1 MRKILHILLVV
12 AVAVSC
18 HGPRVIPRDELAQIY
33 YDMFMADQQ
42 VRDDPTLRQ
51 QADTMLVYETVF
63 NRYGYD
69 TDDYLYS
76 VRYYL
81 KDPERFSKT
90 LEEVSERLQ
99 GEAEAL
105 GKVIDH
111 LNWVKGYMGMKRP
124 PVDSVLAGFCDD
136 SLYVG
141 LARVVRD
148 STRYGG
154 WFRLVPVREDT
165 LMVPVDTTRAE
176 AVEEKGEEKEE
187 KPIPDSKEKS
197 VRKPEALKKMSR
209 LKETEKMQETAV
221 IEDVV
226 EVEL

>member
-18 HGPRVIPRDELAQIY
+18 HGPRVIPRDKLAQIY

-42 VRDDPTLRQ
+42 LREEPALRQ
-51 QADTMLVYETVF
+51 QADTMLVYEAVF

-90 LEEVSERLQ
+90 LEEVSARLQ
-99 GEAEAL
+99 GEADAL
-105 GKVIDH
+105 GKVIEHID
-111 LNWVKGYMGMKRP
+111 WVNGYMGMKRP

-165 LMVPVDTTRAE
+165 LMVPVDTTRVE
-176 AVEEKGEEKEE
+176 AVEEKEE
-187 KPIPDSKEKS
+187 KPAPEAEVKPAK
-197 VRKPEALKKMSR
+197 KPEARKKVSR
-209 LKETEKMQETAV
+209 PLEAGQMKEVVAV
-221 IEDVV
+221 EEVV
-226 EVEL
+226 EEEL